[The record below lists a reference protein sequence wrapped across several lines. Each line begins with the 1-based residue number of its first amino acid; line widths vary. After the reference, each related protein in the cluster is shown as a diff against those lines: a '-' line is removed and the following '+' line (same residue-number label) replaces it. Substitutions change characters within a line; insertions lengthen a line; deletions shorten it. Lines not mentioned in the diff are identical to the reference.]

1 MLKKVKDAWRVP
13 TVKAA
18 LVAVVLEFISLYL
31 PFYVQDNL
39 SMSVMGAIAEKPSYY
54 VGFPWVIYVGILW
67 VLAFFLTNH
76 PKLTLLGDF
85 WLLFLGL
92 SFCVDIRN
100 HGLQTGMGVYVY
112 FFMILVCMVCA
123 ILTRKQKKQK
133 PEE

>member
-54 VGFPWVIYVGILW
+54 V
-67 VLAFFLTNH
+67 
-76 PKLTLLGDF
+76 
-85 WLLFLGL
+85 
-92 SFCVDIRN
+92 
-100 HGLQTGMGVYVY
+100 
-112 FFMILVCMVCA
+112 
-123 ILTRKQKKQK
+123 
-133 PEE
+133 